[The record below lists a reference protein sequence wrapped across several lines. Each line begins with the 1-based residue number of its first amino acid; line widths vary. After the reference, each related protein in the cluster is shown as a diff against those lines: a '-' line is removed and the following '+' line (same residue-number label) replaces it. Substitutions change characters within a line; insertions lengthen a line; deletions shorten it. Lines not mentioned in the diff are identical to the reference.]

1 MKNITFKNITDRIE
15 NMSNKEILRYFIN
28 NYENNYES
36 EVLLKQATRPFIAT
50 LITVYSLWF
59 QSMDEMYSKN
69 EITDEEFEVVKE
81 KIDEIVEMCY
91 KSIDEKLLKEYEI
104 KKLLTI

>member
-36 EVLLKQATRPFIAT
+36 EVLLKQATHPFIPT
-50 LITVYSLWF
+50 VITVYSLWF

>member
-28 NYENNYES
+28 NYENDYES
-36 EVLLKQATRPFIAT
+36 EVLLKQATSPFVST
-50 LITVYSLWF
+50 VITVYSLWF

-69 EITDEEFEVVKE
+69 EITDEEFETVKE
-81 KIDEIVEMCY
+81 KIDEIVEIFY
-91 KSIDEKLLKEYEI
+91 KFIDEKILKEYEI